1 MNMKGRRE
9 TKLVIDKRKSK
20 MENQTHP
27 KARQDNTFVR
37 NEGIGAIKDIVRRN
51 EEHQQRLE
59 YKKPDDNAV
68 ANPEPIYEP
77 DGDNGVALKRIRTD
91 NVFKRGGYKKIKG

>member
-1 MNMKGRRE
+1 M
-9 TKLVIDKRKSK
+9 SK
-20 MENQTHP
+20 DANGP
-27 KARQDNTFVR
+27 FIR
-37 NEGIGAIKDIVRRN
+37 NEGLGSLKEIVERN
-51 EEHQQRLE
+51 KANKERLE

-91 NVFKRGGYKKIKG
+91 NVFKRGGYKKING